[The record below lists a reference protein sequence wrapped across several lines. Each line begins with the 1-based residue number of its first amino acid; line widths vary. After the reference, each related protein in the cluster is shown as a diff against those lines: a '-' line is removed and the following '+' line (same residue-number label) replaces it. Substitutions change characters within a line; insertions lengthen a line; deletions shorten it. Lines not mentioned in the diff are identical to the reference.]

1 MTTTLLSTRSAKFYA
16 GILVLLAFAPLLVHW
31 LNQPFYLDL
40 LIRTLIFAI
49 AAVSLNLILGYGGMI
64 SLGHAAY
71 LGIGAYCVGIPA
83 YYDIY
88 NGWIHLGLTLVV
100 CGLFALITGAISL
113 RTRGVYFLMITM
125 AFSQM
130 AYFIFLSLEE
140 YGADDGLII
149 YARSEFPEWM
159 SLENN
164 LSLYYWV
171 FLLLLAVLFF
181 THRLI
186 GSRFGRVIVGAKFNE
201 NRMRALGYNT
211 YAYQLAC
218 YVLSA
223 MVCGLAGF
231 LMANFTE
238 FISPDMMS
246 WTRSGELIFML
257 IIGGVGT
264 LFGALTGTIAFM
276 LLEETLS
283 AITIYWHL
291 IFGLLLIA
299 LVMVGKGGLHGW
311 ISLLD
316 RRESNHD

>member
-1 MTTTLLSTRSAKFYA
+1 MPHMLSDKSSRFYA
-16 GILVLLAFAPLLVHW
+16 GLLVLLALAPPIALW
-31 LNQPFYLDL
+31 LGQEFYLDL

-71 LGIGAYCVGIPA
+71 LGIGAYSVGILS
-83 YYDIY
+83 YYDIV
-88 NGWIHLGLTLVV
+88 NGWIHLVV
-100 CGLFALITGAISL
+100 ALGSCAAFALVTGAISL

-125 AFSQM
+125 AFAQM
-130 AYFIFLSLEE
+130 AYFIFLSLDE

-149 YARSEFPEWM
+149 YARSEFPGWM
-159 SLENN
+159 SLEDNV
-164 LSLYYWV
+164 SLYYWV
-171 FLLLLAVLFF
+171 FVLLLASLYLSYRV
-181 THRLI
+181 I
-186 GSRFGRVIVGAKFNE
+186 ESRFGRVIVGARFNE

-211 YAYQLAC
+211 YAYQLVC

-223 MVCGLAGF
+223 MLCGLAGF

-238 FISPDMMS
+238 FISPDMMA

-264 LFGALTGTIAFM
+264 PFGALTGTIAFM

-283 AITIYWHL
+283 AITVYWHL

-299 LVMVGKGGLHGW
+299 LVMFGKGGLHGW

-316 RRESNHD
+316 DKESRNE